1 MMDALWVF
9 GYGSLIWNP
18 GFVVAERRLARLDGW
33 HRSFCMK
40 SVQYRGTP
48 ERHGLVL
55 ALDAR
60 AGAVCH
66 GVALRA
72 ADPATA
78 LPYLRDRELS
88 GSGYEERFVPLQ
100 TDQGEVTGLTFV
112 ITPAQ
117 PDYLALPMNLQARA
131 IAQAVGARGP
141 NRDYLFATA
150 DHLAQLGIPDP
161 EMEALVAMVKA
172 QPL

>member
-1 MMDALWVF
+1 MDALWVF

-18 GFVVAERRLARLDGW
+18 GFEVAERRLARLDGW

-40 SVQYRGTP
+40 SVHYRGTP

-60 AGAVCH
+60 PGATCH
-66 GVALRA
+66 GVAMRA
-72 ADPATA
+72 ADPTAA

-88 GSGYEERFVPLQ
+88 GSGYEERLVPLQ

-112 ITPAQ
+112 ITPAR
-117 PDYLALPMNLQARA
+117 PDYLMLPLDLQAQA
-131 IAQAVGARGP
+131 IAHAVGARGP
-141 NRDYLFATA
+141 NRDYLFSTA
-150 DHLAQLGIPDP
+150 AHLAELGIPDP
-161 EMEALVAMVKA
+161 EMEALVEMVKH
-172 QPL
+172 L